1 VLCDAHPFPP
11 SGRFI
16 APVVCRLQRCFP
28 SGAIETSTIQGA
40 VSIVQ
45 LGDTLNGA
53 GETIQVTFVTF
64 LQNGMPFTIGFCGNQ
79 TTLFPPRQTV
89 HVNFNPGRTCATV
102 IVVVIVV

>member
-1 VLCDAHPFPP
+1 VTRILPLPLVVLLLLLCA
-11 SGRFI
+11 
-16 APVVCRLQRCFP
+16 ACRDVFLR
-28 SGAIETSTIQGA
+28 GAIETSTIQGA

-45 LGDTLNGA
+45 LGDTLNGT

-64 LQNGMPFTIGFCGNQ
+64 LQNGVPFTIGFCGNQ
-79 TTLFPPRQTV
+79 TTLFPPRHTV